1 MDMHFKPEITVC
13 GLHMNNLSME
23 EVVQKIKTSVLSKE
37 KTKIAFINA
46 DCVNI
51 ASKTQQYKDNVNNM
65 DLALIDGAGIRIAG
79 KLLHQPVKDNVNG
92 TDLFPKLCQ
101 LLNEINGSIYLL
113 GAKPG
118 VADKVA
124 EWIVRHCP
132 AVKVKGVQ
140 HGYYPD
146 ADTQE
151 VINRINAAKPDVL
164 LVAMGA
170 PKQEAWITQHMQAL
184 DVTVAMSVGGLFDF
198 YSGNIPRAPYWMRK
212 RGLEWV
218 YRLYQEPGRMWQRYL
233 IGNAVFLGRVLYE
246 MISIKKSAKSI

>member
-1 MDMHFKPEITVC
+1 MDMQFKSEISVC
-13 GLHMNNLSME
+13 GLQMNNLSMAE
-23 EVVQKIKTSVLSKE
+23 AVQKIKTSVLRRE

-51 ASKTQQYKDNVNNM
+51 AARSQQYKDNINNM
-65 DLALIDGAGIRIAG
+65 SLALIDGAGIRIAG

-92 TDLFPKLCQ
+92 TDLFPQLCQ
-101 LLNEINGSIYLL
+101 LLDEISGSIYLL

-124 EWIVRHCP
+124 GWVARQYP
-132 AVKVKGVQ
+132 GVKVKGTQ
-140 HGYYPD
+140 HGYFPD
-146 ADTQE
+146 AGTPE

-170 PKQEAWITQHMQAL
+170 PKQEAWIAEHMHAM
-184 DVTVAMSVGGLFDF
+184 DITVAMGVGGLFDF

-233 IGNAVFLGRVLYE
+233 IGNAVFMGRVLLE
-246 MISIKKSAKSI
+246 MISIEKRARSI